1 MTHYGKHRL
10 SPLLRFLIVAFAAA
24 APLWPALADDVS
36 DFYRGKT
43 VTLIVGYSAGGG
55 YDIYARAIA
64 RHMGEHL
71 PGSPK
76 IVVQNMPGAGSI
88 ASANYLFNVAPK
100 DGTTFATFG
109 RGVPM
114 EPLIG
119 VAKVQYDA
127 SKFTWIGSAANE
139 LSVCAVTQK
148 SQVKSWDDVKIKD
161 AAVGG
166 EGSGSDPDTYAML
179 VKGLFGARF
188 RIVTGYPG
196 GNDMTLA
203 IERGELDGR
212 CGWSWGSIK
221 ATRPDWVAGP
231 NRLNVLMVLSTER
244 SEELPGV
251 PTILEKAT
259 TVRDR
264 EIVRLIVSRQAV
276 ARPFAAPPG
285 IPAARRDALRKAF
298 MATLNDPV
306 FLADAKAASLEISPL
321 AGEEVETLLSE
332 LYNAPAASI
341 AQAKA
346 AIASG
351 SSGN

>member
-1 MTHYGKHRL
+1 MKRYRNQCQ
-10 SPLLRFLIVAFAAA
+10 LLVSTVF
-24 APLWPALADDVS
+24 ALASSLCATSLSARADEVS

-43 VTLIVGYSAGGG
+43 VTMIVGYSAGGG
-55 YDIYARAIA
+55 YDIYARAVA
-64 RHMGEHL
+64 RHMGEHM
-71 PGSPK
+71 PGAPK

-88 ASANYLFNVAPK
+88 ASANYLFNAAAK
-100 DGTTFATFG
+100 DGTIFGTFG

-119 VAKVQYDA
+119 AAKVQYDA

-148 SQVKSWDDVKIKD
+148 SQVKTWDDAMRRD

-166 EGSGSDPDTYAML
+166 EGSGSDPDTYAMM
-179 VKGLFGARF
+179 VRGLFGARF

-221 ATRPDWVAGP
+221 ATRPDWVSGP
-231 NRLNVLMVLSTER
+231 NRLNVLLVMSTER
-244 SEELPGV
+244 SEELPDV
-251 PTILEKAT
+251 PTVLEKAMT
-259 TVRDR
+259 DRDR
-264 EIVRLIVSRQAV
+264 DIVRLIVSRQTV

-285 IPAARRDALRKAF
+285 VPVARRDALRKAF
-298 MATLNDPV
+298 MATVNDPV
-306 FLADAKAASLEISPL
+306 FLAEAKAASLEISPL
-321 AGEEVETLLSE
+321 SGEDVEKLIGE
-332 LYNAPAASI
+332 LYKAPAESI
-341 AQAKA
+341 AQARA